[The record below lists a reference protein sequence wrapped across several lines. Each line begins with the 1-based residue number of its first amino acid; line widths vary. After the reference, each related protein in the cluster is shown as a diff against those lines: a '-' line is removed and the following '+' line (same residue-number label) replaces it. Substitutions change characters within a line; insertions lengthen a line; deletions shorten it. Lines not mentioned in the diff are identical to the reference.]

1 MEAEFGYVPVING
14 NEVTFTHRDKL
25 FTNTVVKELGKKIN
39 DYELMVNEGL
49 VYSSVK
55 VGYDKQDYD
64 SINGRDEFRFTNEF
78 STGLKLLDNTLSLI
92 SPYRADAYGIE
103 FLVQKRGKDTTDN
116 SSDNDVFFVDCVNNP
131 STGTL
136 ELYRPYSADH
146 LSGLLSPETMFNLD
160 YSPRFMLE
168 ANKKYI
174 GACTNLLKFA
184 SSDGNSD
191 VSINGV
197 KETDDLPIPERL
209 FTVSEVEVSTS
220 DIKAPADLTGLVS
233 FNNKGEIITGYIK
246 QLELNIAKEKAATY
260 TLIVKDIKS

>member
-1 MEAEFGYVPVING
+1 M
-14 NEVTFTHRDKL
+14 
-25 FTNTVVKELGKKIN
+25 
-39 DYELMVNEGL
+39 
-49 VYSSVK
+49 
-55 VGYDKQDYD
+55 
-64 SINGRDEFRFTNEF
+64 
-78 STGLKLLDNTLSLI
+78 DNTLSLI

-103 FLVQKRGKDTTDN
+103 FLVQKRGEDTTD
-116 SSDNDVFFVDCVNNP
+116 SDSDNDVFFVSCDQDGVN
-131 STGTL
+131 L
-136 ELYRPYSADH
+136 KLYRPYSAAQ
-146 LSGLLSPETMFNLD
+146 LSGLLSPESMFNIQ

-191 VSINGV
+191 VSINGI